1 MAKTISPSAETPPPD
16 KPDLRLEEGE
26 CVTLSPDSPRFR
38 AVYQQIRPQSIDEVR
53 KIMGLSEEAAQAVA
67 EQTCC
72 RPSTATAALVPA
84 ADVTSEDDQVR
95 FRARQ
100 VAYDVSREYLSSA
113 NPSYLA
119 PWQASLDAFIVATKA
134 VLHLAFLGDIDVT
147 NGATLT
153 ISSTTQV
160 LYANN

>member
-1 MAKTISPSAETPPPD
+1 
-16 KPDLRLEEGE
+16 
-26 CVTLSPDSPRFR
+26 
-38 AVYQQIRPQSIDEVR
+38 
-53 KIMGLSEEAAQAVA
+53 MGLSEEAAQAVA

-153 ISSTTQV
+153 ISSNTQV
-160 LYANN
+160 LYANNVVIHGSGKIVCKGPVKFKISSLKGDLVFKTGVGLASAAVKGFK